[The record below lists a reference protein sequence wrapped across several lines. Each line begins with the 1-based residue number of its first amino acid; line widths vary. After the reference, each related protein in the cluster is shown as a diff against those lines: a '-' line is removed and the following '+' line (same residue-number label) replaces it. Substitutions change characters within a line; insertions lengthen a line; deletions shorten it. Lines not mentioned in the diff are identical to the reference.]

1 MHAKA
6 RALALSPRRPSAHLV
21 FNQSRVFAA
30 RVHASTISSASTPAT
45 PAAPAAPATPAGAT
59 SGVEVLFLSPLSHSD
74 PASALASPAAGQLWR
89 AMVRAP
95 LARGGG
101 EAGGG
106 GTRLEVRG
114 AGAAMVLEV
123 EEVLAP
129 WIEVGEPDGVEAA
142 VRLSLAPPAAPAA
155 AAAAAPT
162 PPAATGAAAPEETY
176 RLDEPAGLPLS
187 GLLELL
193 GQTPLP
199 PYLQRAALPS
209 DVGDYQTVYAAA
221 AQTGSVA
228 APTAGLHFTPD
239 VLAALVARGV
249 ASSFVSLHVG
259 AGTFKPVT
267 SPTLGGHE
275 MHAEPFSITVDA
287 LDALAASATA
297 GRPLV
302 PVGTTSARLLESL
315 YWLAAARGFD
325 DAHGSD
331 LGHLGQWDAYRG
343 MADSHAA
350 ATASDADAGAG
361 ADPRLPLSRAAALT
375 RLRTRAEA
383 AGGRLYGRTS
393 LCIAPGYA
401 FALCDGLVTNF
412 HAPDSTLMALVSALL
427 GGAPRARALYAHAV
441 AQRYR
446 FLSYGDSSF
455 LARACDA

>member
-1 MHAKA
+1 MHA
-6 RALALSPRRPSAHLV
+6 SAV
-21 FNQSRVFAA
+21 
-30 RVHASTISSASTPAT
+30 SSAATPAT
-45 PAAPAAPATPAGAT
+45 PAAPATPAGAT
-59 SGVEVLFLSPLSHSD
+59 SGIEVLFLSPLSHSD

-95 LARGGG
+95 LARGRG
-101 EAGGG
+101 EADGGWK
-106 GTRLEVRG
+106 RLEVRG
-114 AGAAMVLEV
+114 PGAPMAGAAMRLEV

-129 WIEVGEPDGVEAA
+129 WLELGETDGVEAA

-155 AAAAAPT
+155 PA
-162 PPAATGAAAPEETY
+162 PPAETGAAAAEEMDG
-176 RLDEPAGLPLS
+176 LDGLAGLPLS
-187 GLLELL
+187 RLLELL

-228 APTAGLHFTPD
+228 APTAGLHFTPE
-239 VLAALVARGV
+239 VLAALAARGV

-287 LDALAASATA
+287 LDALAASAA
-297 GRPLV
+297 EGRPLV

-315 YWLAAARGFD
+315 YWLAAARGFG

-343 MADSHAA
+343 MAESHAA
-350 ATASDADAGAG
+350 AAAPDATATAAHAASAGADAG
-361 ADPRLPLSRAAALT
+361 ADPRLPLSRTEALT

-455 LARACDA
+455 LARARDA

>member
-1 MHAKA
+1 M
-6 RALALSPRRPSAHLV
+6 
-21 FNQSRVFAA
+21 
-30 RVHASTISSASTPAT
+30 
-45 PAAPAAPATPAGAT
+45 
-59 SGVEVLFLSPLSHSD
+59 
-74 PASALASPAAGQLWR
+74 
-89 AMVRAP
+89 
-95 LARGGG
+95 
-101 EAGGG
+101 
-106 GTRLEVRG
+106 
-114 AGAAMVLEV
+114 
-123 EEVLAP
+123 
-129 WIEVGEPDGVEAA
+129 
-142 VRLSLAPPAAPAA
+142 
-155 AAAAAPT
+155 
-162 PPAATGAAAPEETY
+162 
-176 RLDEPAGLPLS
+176 
-187 GLLELL
+187 
-193 GQTPLP
+193 
-199 PYLQRAALPS
+199 
-209 DVGDYQTVYAAA
+209 
-221 AQTGSVA
+221 A

-267 SPTLGGHE
+267 SPTLGGHD

-287 LDALAASATA
+287 LDALAASAAA

-350 ATASDADAGAG
+350 ATASDATAGAG
-361 ADPRLPLSRAAALT
+361 AEADADPRLPLSRAAALT

-455 LARACDA
+455 LARACDV